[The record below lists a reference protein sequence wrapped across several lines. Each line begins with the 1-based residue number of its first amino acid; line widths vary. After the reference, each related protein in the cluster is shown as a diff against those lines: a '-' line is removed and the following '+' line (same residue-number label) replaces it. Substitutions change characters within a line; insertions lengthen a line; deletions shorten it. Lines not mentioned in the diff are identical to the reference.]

1 MDWNQAAAQ
10 LLRAL
15 RGKRSQRAFSRR
27 LGYHSNVACDWE
39 AARRLPTAEEAL
51 RACQRM
57 RVDVVAAFTAFQPA
71 CAAALGARAPYH
83 VDAWL
88 RELAGGL
95 KVGELASR
103 SGVPR
108 LTLARWLQGKTR
120 PRLHAFLS
128 LVEAIT
134 GRASD
139 LVEALVSIS
148 AVPALL
154 GVHTQR
160 AAAKRLAFDD
170 PWSAAVL
177 RVLETRG
184 YQRRGARDA
193 DYIAKRL
200 CLTPD
205 QVQATLARL
214 EAAGLVQRE
223 RGRYAIGRPL
233 TVDTQASAEDVRRLK
248 SHWTEVCLQRVQ
260 APRPD
265 DWLGFNL
272 VSTSPEDLERIRDIL
287 RHAFREIRALAAAS
301 EPVDAVALLNLQL
314 VTWNDESQP

>member
-1 MDWNQAAAQ
+1 
-10 LLRAL
+10 
-15 RGKRSQRAFSRR
+15 
-27 LGYHSNVACDWE
+27 
-39 AARRLPTAEEAL
+39 
-51 RACQRM
+51 
-57 RVDVVAAFTAFQPA
+57 FQPA
-71 CAAALGARAPYH
+71 CAAALGPRAPYR

-88 RELAGGL
+88 RELAGSL
-95 KVGELASR
+95 KLSELAAR

-108 LTLARWLQGKTR
+108 LTLARWLQGKTH
-120 PRLHAFLS
+120 PRLHAFLA

-139 LVEALVSIS
+139 LVDALVSVE

-170 PWSAAVL
+170 PWSAAVQ

-184 YQRRGARDA
+184 YQRHGARGAG
-193 DYIAKRL
+193 YVAKRL
-200 CLTPD
+200 CLAPE
-205 QVQATLARL
+205 QVQATLTRL
-214 EAAGLVQRE
+214 EAAGLVQCE
-223 RGRYAIGRPL
+223 RGRYTIGKPL
-233 TVDTQASAEDVRRLK
+233 TVDTQASAEDVRKVK

-272 VSTSPEDLERIRDIL
+272 VSTSAEDLDRIRDIL
-287 RHAFREIRALAAAS
+287 RRAFREIRALAAAS

-314 VTWNDESQP
+314 VTWNDAKAEAREP

>member
-1 MDWNQAAAQ
+1 MDWNSAAAQ

-15 RGKRSQRAFSRR
+15 RGRRSQRAFSRR
-27 LGYHSNVACDWE
+27 LGYRSNVACDWE

-57 RVDVVAAFTAFQPA
+57 HIDVARAFATFQPA
-71 CAAALGARAPYH
+71 CAATLGARPPYQ

-88 RELAGGL
+88 RELAGSL
-95 KVGELASR
+95 KVSELATR

-108 LTLARWLQGKTR
+108 LTVARWLQGKTR
-120 PRLHAFLS
+120 PRLHAFLA

-139 LVEALVSIS
+139 LVDALIS
-148 AVPALL
+148 VESVPALL
-154 GVHTQR
+154 AVHRQR

-184 YQRRGARDA
+184 YQRHGARDA
-193 DYIAKRL
+193 GYVARRL
-200 CLTPD
+200 CLD
-205 QVQATLARL
+205 AEQVRATLARL
-214 EAAGLVQRE
+214 QAAGLVQRE
-223 RGRYAIGRPL
+223 RGRYAIGKPL
-233 TVDTQASAEDVRRLK
+233 TVDTQASAEDVRKVK
-248 SHWTEVCLQRVQ
+248 SHWTGVCLQRVQ
-260 APRPD
+260 APRAQ

-272 VSTSPEDLERIRDIL
+272 VSTSADDLERIREIL

-301 EPVDAVALLNLQL
+301 EPVDSVALLNLQL
-314 VTWNDESQP
+314 VTWNEGEA